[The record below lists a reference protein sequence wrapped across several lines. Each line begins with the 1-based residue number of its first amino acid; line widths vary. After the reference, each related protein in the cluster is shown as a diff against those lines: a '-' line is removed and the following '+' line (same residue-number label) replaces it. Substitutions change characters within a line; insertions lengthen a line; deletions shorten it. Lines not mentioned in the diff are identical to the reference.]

1 VRELAAVLYAHFG
14 VSMRGISK
22 IFKVSTQAVLKW
34 MRAASECI
42 QEPKKSA
49 AEIVHVD
56 EMWHFVNGK
65 KTKFGSGERFAGYHA
80 ALSDGISVIVL
91 TKV

>member
-1 VRELAAVLYAHFG
+1 MNHSRPIIY
-14 VSMRGISK
+14 R
-22 IFKVSTQAVLKW
+22 
-34 MRAASECI
+34 
-42 QEPKKSA
+42 
-49 AEIVHVD
+49 EIVEAMKTHPAPEISDDSHDMECD